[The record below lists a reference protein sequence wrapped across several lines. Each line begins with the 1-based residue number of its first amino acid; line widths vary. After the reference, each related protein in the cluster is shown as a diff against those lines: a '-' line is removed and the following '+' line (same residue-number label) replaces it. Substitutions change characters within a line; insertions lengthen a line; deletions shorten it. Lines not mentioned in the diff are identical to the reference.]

1 MTQDVQAR
9 TGIRKV
15 IVVAALLLA
24 TAAAAPRVARVLA
37 VRYPAIAAIEI
48 LWKAPR

>member
-1 MTQDVQAR
+1 MEIR

-24 TAAAAPRVARVLA
+24 TAAAAPRLVRVLA
-37 VRYPAIAAIEI
+37 ARYPAIAVIEI